1 MTKTTQQRL
10 NTENEGLGLVF
21 PKANQRFADGK
32 SVDFPNKITS
42 MERKIMTDET
52 PSGKREILD
61 VDAWM
66 NTGGKGFFV
75 KIEGKEYITSI
86 ESVKALLS
94 GDKQGVKL
102 GLLKA
107 E

>member
-1 MTKTTQQRL
+1 M
-10 NTENEGLGLVF
+10 
-21 PKANQRFADGK
+21 ADK
-32 SVDFPNKITS
+32 
-42 MERKIMTDET
+42 
-52 PSGKREILD
+52 EIVE

-66 NTGGKGFFV
+66 NLGGKGFFV
-75 KIEGKEYITSI
+75 KIDGKEYITSI

-102 GLLKA
+102 GLLKP